1 MFLET
6 LILVGMGAAGF
17 LGYLVEPSL
26 RLQVTGIGSDGA
38 PVPGMDQ
45 APAPA
50 PALTDI
56 DPATLAPNQL
66 PQKVTLNEEIKFSDE
81 SSGLTMTIAAGIV
94 EQAEQALS
102 NIDSA
107 LREAGAAMADVVR
120 VRYIVPVAAEFAAA
134 RVALPPT
141 QSLALARSEAGAFHF
156 DVKEV

>member
-1 MFLET
+1 MKLF

-26 RLQVTGIGSDGA
+26 RLQVTGIAPDGA
-38 PVPGMDQ
+38 PTSGLDQ

-81 SSGLTMTIAAGIV
+81 SSGLTVTIAAGSKAKLIR
-94 EQAEQALS
+94 
-102 NIDSA
+102 IDGGNA
-107 LREAGAAMADVVR
+107 VVR
-120 VRYIVPVAAEFAAA
+120 PGDTAYTIS
-134 RVALPPT
+134 LPISKLRNT
-141 QSLALARSEAGAFHF
+141 A
-156 DVKEV
+156 